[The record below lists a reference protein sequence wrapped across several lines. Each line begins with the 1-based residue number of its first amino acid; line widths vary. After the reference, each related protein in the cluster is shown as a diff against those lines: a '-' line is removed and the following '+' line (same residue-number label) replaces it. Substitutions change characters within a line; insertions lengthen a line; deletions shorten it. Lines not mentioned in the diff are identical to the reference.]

1 MNNQISLLGAQVAK
15 TMPIIIM
22 VLYIAGLVAIAI
34 ITHKKSRS
42 LSGFSSR
49 TGGIGGGWLFIR
61 AAYFPPLFL
70 SVTRADSACNWG
82 FRRYG

>member
-34 ITHKKSRS
+34 ITHKKPFAF
-42 LSGFSSR
+42 GFSSR
-49 TGGIGGGWLFIR
+49 TEE
-61 AAYFPPLFL
+61 
-70 SVTRADSACNWG
+70 
-82 FRRYG
+82 